1 MRRSGVGLLLFFC
14 TGLLFSA
21 ELSPEEMWREDRWLE
36 LSQTEAELS
45 ASLQCRVDLRAGALT
60 EAENCLRDLAVEQVD
75 ALAWITRGRL
85 AQARADYGL
94 AAKNALQAIE
104 ADSER
109 SEVLYWAAGM
119 LPDRSE
125 MLLSKYMENSAG
137 EWPERVEGV
146 RNSLSRRQALAGRK
160 VWVTE
165 SRPTQLTL
173 ALRSI
178 RTRSGRFL
186 GYAVPMK
193 LAGRRRPAWALLD
206 SGSPGVFL
214 ARYLRKKVDHEA
226 LSEETAFGGGGSGR
240 QGIVTARL
248 KKLSLGELAWTDAQ
262 VSFSSGDLSGE
273 RLYDAIVGFNLFH
286 GYRVTID
293 PRAGVLTLT
302 EKPAKEPPAD
312 AARFWRFAGQW
323 LVEVEAGGATGA
335 MIFDTGA
342 SATVLATHFAKR
354 AGTAVRGS
362 SRVRGFGGEHAG
374 AGRAGP
380 LTLHTLG
387 GTSKLPGPA
396 TVDLSLRSRLGGVEV
411 VGFLGW
417 DVLGSDPWVIDTKT
431 QTIWRD
437 PP

>member
-1 MRRSGVGLLLFFC
+1 MKRRIGAGLLVFFCVGLLQ
-14 TGLLFSA
+14 SA
-21 ELSPEEMWREDRWLE
+21 DPTLESMWREDRWLE
-36 LSQTEAELS
+36 LQQSEGKLS
-45 ASLQCRVDLRAGALT
+45 ASLRCRVYLRAGAMT
-60 EAENCLRDLAVEQVD
+60 EAEGCLQDLAGEQLD
-75 ALAWITRGRL
+75 GLAWITRGRL
-85 AQARADYGL
+85 AQARANYGL
-94 AAKNALQAIE
+94 AAENALHAIE

-109 SEVLYWAAGM
+109 AEVLYWAAGM

-125 MLLSKYMENSAG
+125 LLLSKYLENSAG
-137 EWPERVEGV
+137 EWPERIEGV
-146 RNSLSRRQALAGRK
+146 RNSLSRRRALAGRK
-160 VWVTE
+160 VWV
-165 SRPTQLTL
+165 SL
-173 ALRSI
+173 AHPAQMTIDLRLI

-186 GYAVPMK
+186 GYAVPLK

-248 KKLSLGELAWTDAQ
+248 KKLSLGGLAWTDAQ
-262 VSFSSGDLSGE
+262 VSFSSGDLSNE
-273 RLYDAIVGFNLFH
+273 RLYDAIIGFNLFH

-293 PRAGVLTLT
+293 PRASTLTLT
-302 EKPAKEPPAD
+302 EKSAKAPPAD
-312 AARFWRFAGQW
+312 ASSFWRFAGQW
-323 LVEVEAGGATGA
+323 LVEVEAGGTTGA

-342 SATVLATHFAKR
+342 STTVLDTNFAER
-354 AGTAVRGS
+354 AGAAVSGT

-380 LTLHTLG
+380 LTLQVL
-387 GTSKLPGPA
+387 GTSRKLTGPA

-417 DVLGSDPWVIDTKT
+417 DVLGTHRWVIDTTT
-431 QTIWRD
+431 QQIWRE
-437 PP
+437 